1 MKAKIEI
8 VHIVQVAGTSRKTG
22 NDYDIRNAQC
32 VVRDADPA
40 TGEVKPKIGVLSLPA
55 RYKDLPKGVYMVEF
69 DAAVGQNSRI
79 ISEVADVKQWD
90 GAVVEGPA
98 RTVTVE
104 VLSVTSRSGFSKK
117 SLKDYDM
124 RFADCLVHKV
134 DRDTGEVALLVGE
147 LLVPDRFKDIEP
159 GLYDVEFEIAIGQ
172 DKRIG
177 GRVVEMT
184 PKKAVSGKSATPSA
198 PVGGAPSAPATGKP
212 ADHKSVDSKVTEPKA
227 AA

>member
-32 VVRDADPA
+32 VVRDTDPA

-79 ISEVADVKQWD
+79 VSEVADVKQWD
-90 GAVVEGPA
+90 GAATDGPV
-98 RTVTVE
+98 RKVTVE
-104 VLSVTSRSGFSKK
+104 VLSVTPRSGFSKK

-134 DRDTGEVALLVGE
+134 DRETGEVALLVGE
-147 LLVPDRFKDIEP
+147 MLVPDRYKDIEP

-177 GRVVEMT
+177 GRVAEMT
-184 PKKAVSGKSATPSA
+184 PRKAVA
-198 PVGGAPSAPATGKP
+198 
-212 ADHKSVDSKVTEPKA
+212 PKA
-227 AA
+227 AVPSPAPAPAATPAPAPTAAPAKAGS